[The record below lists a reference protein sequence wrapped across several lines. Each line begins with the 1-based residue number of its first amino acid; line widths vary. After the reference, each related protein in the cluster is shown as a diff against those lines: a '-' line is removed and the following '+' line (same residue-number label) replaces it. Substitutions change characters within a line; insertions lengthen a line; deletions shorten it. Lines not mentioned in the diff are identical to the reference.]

1 MKTLFIFTLLMFLC
15 YLGCAFITLESNPL
29 EWGQTARI
37 CYICFG
43 VLGSFLGT
51 DLITHS
57 PEANHREL
65 MDKLKEEID
74 KLNVN
79 EK

>member
-1 MKTLFIFTLLMFLC
+1 MKVVFIFILLMFLC

-29 EWGQTARI
+29 QWSQTVRI
-37 CYICFG
+37 FYTCFG
-43 VLGSFLGT
+43 VLASFLGT
-51 DLITHS
+51 DLITNS
-57 PEANHREL
+57 PEADHKRL